1 MCFDSAKSTVFKKE
15 LCKQLCENE
24 ENNSKPTEASISMA
38 IGDSSKLFEFY
49 EDIED
54 VKLSQLMNN
63 EVIESLS
70 KLILHITS
78 VMSEFQGFMDKN
90 KSNSCEAVSTR
101 S

>member
-1 MCFDSAKSTVFKKE
+1 
-15 LCKQLCENE
+15 
-24 ENNSKPTEASISMA
+24 MA

-49 EDIED
+49 EDIEH